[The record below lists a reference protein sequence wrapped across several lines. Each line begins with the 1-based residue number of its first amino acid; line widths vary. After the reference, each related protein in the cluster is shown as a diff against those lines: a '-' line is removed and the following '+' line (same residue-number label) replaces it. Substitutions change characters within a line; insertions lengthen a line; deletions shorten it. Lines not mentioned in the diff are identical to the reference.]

1 MNNKRKRV
9 PMELVLFLV
18 VFFTTFQGS
27 FGASKQTKSKA
38 SYGIGSS
45 VVFRVTGNVYPNG
58 VFLFCFPG
66 NMVSLYVVRLCV
78 QAPHALYKPNK
89 NLVRCDDPL
98 CASLHWPANKPC
110 ETPDDQCDYEIEYA
124 DHGSSMGVLIRDS
137 FPLSCGYN
145 QEVPDSF
152 DPPYTD
158 GVLGLTGGQLSIV
171 SQLHKQGITRNILG
185 HCLSGKGGGFLFF
198 GNDLVPSSR
207 VVWVPML
214 LNSLEKRYVLGPTE
228 LLYGNRATGVKGL
241 LVVFDSGSTYSYLS
255 SDAYKATLAIV
266 KEDLNGKQLKDA
278 VEDQNLPVC
287 WKGAKPFKSIHD
299 VKNYFKPL
307 VLRFTK
313 PKNVQLQLP
322 PSAYLIITKH
332 GNACLGILNG
342 SEVGLGNNNILGDIS
357 LQDKMVIYDNE
368 KQQIGW
374 VAENCDRL
382 LNTDRDYIGGSSQPF
397 ASNMDILEEH
407 LKEEFLL
414 FFTFVKFSQMPSF
427 EIHLIQTGPSLSPLS
442 LLATK
447 VLLTTV
453 SHGLFESFGG
463 PGALL

>member
-1 MNNKRKRV
+1 MNNKRKLV

-18 VFFTTFQGS
+18 VFFITFQGS

-45 VVFRVTGNVYPNG
+45 VVFPVTGNVYPNG
-58 VFLFCFPG
+58 YYHVTLDIGHPPKPYFLDIDTGSDLTWLQCDAP
-66 NMVSLYVVRLCV
+66 CTKCTP
-78 QAPHALYKPNK
+78 APHALYKPNK
-89 NLVRCDDPL
+89 DLVRCEDPL

-110 ETPDDQCDYEIEYA
+110 KTPDDQCDYEIEYA

-137 FPLSCGYN
+137 FPLRFINGSVAGPRLIFGCGYN

-152 DPPYTD
+152 DPPCTD

-228 LLYGNRATGVKGL
+228 LLYGNRATVVKGL
-241 LVVFDSGSTYSYLS
+241 LVVFDSGSTYSYFS

-266 KEDLNGKQLKDA
+266 KKDLNGKQLKDA

-322 PSAYLIITKH
+322 PAAYLIITVSTSHNRFLPLYLRCEVLTLQNRCHNRVRH
-332 GNACLGILNG
+332 GEDMCSTCHRACL
-342 SEVGLGNNNILGDIS
+342 
-357 LQDKMVIYDNE
+357 
-368 KQQIGW
+368 
-374 VAENCDRL
+374 
-382 LNTDRDYIGGSSQPF
+382 
-397 ASNMDILEEH
+397 
-407 LKEEFLL
+407 
-414 FFTFVKFSQMPSF
+414 FF
-427 EIHLIQTGPSLSPLS
+427 
-442 LLATK
+442 
-447 VLLTTV
+447 
-453 SHGLFESFGG
+453 
-463 PGALL
+463 

>member
-58 VFLFCFPG
+58 YYHVTLNIGHPPKPYFLDIDTGSDLTWLQCDAPCIKCT
-66 NMVSLYVVRLCV
+66 R
-78 QAPHALYKPNK
+78 APHALYKPNK

-98 CASLHWPANKPC
+98 CASLHWAANKPC

-137 FPLSCGYN
+137 FPLRLINGSVAGPRLIFGCGYN

-407 LKEEFLL
+407 LKEEL
-414 FFTFVKFSQMPSF
+414 
-427 EIHLIQTGPSLSPLS
+427 
-442 LLATK
+442 
-447 VLLTTV
+447 
-453 SHGLFESFGG
+453 
-463 PGALL
+463 